1 VVAQHRIA
9 FKETTNMSQNAWTR
23 VGPPPARRWP
33 GRGAGLI
40 AAVAGIAF
48 VAAACGSGN
57 GSTTGSA
64 GSNPAPDTQQQALAY
79 SQCMQSH
86 GDSGFPDPA
95 QVPGGGW
102 GYRDTP
108 QTAQYLTGPGYG
120 AAQRSCHKL
129 EPDENLTPAEQR
141 AVLDQLLKLAACM
154 RAHGITNFPDP
165 TTSGGG
171 VGIAISKDS
180 GIDVSSPQ
188 FQAAQKACHMPGI

>member
-1 VVAQHRIA
+1 
-9 FKETTNMSQNAWTR
+9 MSQNARTR
-23 VGPPPARRWP
+23 VGPPPARRWS

-64 GSNPAPDTQQQALAY
+64 GSNPPPDTRLQALAY

-86 GDSGFPDPA
+86 DDSGFPDPSP
-95 QVPGGGW
+95 VPGGGW
-102 GYRDTP
+102 GYRDNP
-108 QTAQYLTGPGYG
+108 QTAQYLSGPGYD
-120 AAQRSCHKL
+120 AAQRSCQKL
-129 EPDENLTPAEQR
+129 EPNLAITPAEQR
-141 AVLDQLLKLAACM
+141 AVLDQAIKQSVCM

-165 TTSGGG
+165 TTTGGG
-171 VGIAISKDS
+171 VGTVITKGS

-188 FQAAQKACHMPGI
+188 FQAAQKACHIGGI